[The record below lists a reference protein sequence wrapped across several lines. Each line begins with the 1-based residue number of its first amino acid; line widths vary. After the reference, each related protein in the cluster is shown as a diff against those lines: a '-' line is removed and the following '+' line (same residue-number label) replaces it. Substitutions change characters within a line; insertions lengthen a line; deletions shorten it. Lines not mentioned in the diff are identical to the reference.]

1 MSSITEGA
9 LAAWPLLAMEI
20 LILGTVTF
28 TIWIA
33 PADPSERRDLQRTC
47 VPLWR
52 ALSAVTLA
60 LSPLGLLVD
69 TSTMAKVPLSKA
81 FALLPE
87 VISETHMGR
96 MWVWRLKF
104 AVLLTIAT
112 WLPMQHFVGVVA
124 ISAAAAALLLLGSLS
139 SHAIDKG
146 LPVVIP
152 YFIHQ
157 LAASL
162 WIGAL
167 VGMWLGFTRTKLGD
181 EWVERTAPRVS
192 RTAGYSVAVVIL
204 TGIYNAY
211 NSLGLML
218 DHLLY
223 SAYGRTLLVKMVLFA
238 VVMSIGGY
246 NRYRLVPAI
255 EKGSTPDLLLRNVT
269 VESILLIAI
278 LGVTAILSN
287 TPAAHY

>member
-9 LAAWPLLAMEI
+9 LAAWPLLAMEV
-20 LILGTVTF
+20 LILGTVIF
-28 TIWIA
+28 TVWVA
-33 PADPSERRDLQRTC
+33 PADPGERSHLQRTFA
-47 VPLWR
+47 PLWR
-52 ALSAVTLA
+52 ALSVVTLA
-60 LSPLGLLVD
+60 FSPLGLLVD
-69 TSTMAKVPLSKA
+69 TSAMAKVPLSKA

-87 VISETHMGR
+87 VMSETHMGR
-96 MWVWRLKF
+96 MWAWRLGF

-112 WLPMQHFVGVVA
+112 WLSTQRFIGMIA
-124 ISAAAAALLLLGSLS
+124 IATVAAALLLLGSFS

-146 LPVVIP
+146 LPAVAP
-152 YFIHQ
+152 YFIHE

-167 VGMWLGFTRTKLGD
+167 VGTWLGFTWTKLGD
-181 EWVERTAPRVS
+181 EWLERAARRVS

-223 SAYGRTLLVKMVLFA
+223 SAYGRTLLVKVVLFA
-238 VVMSIGGY
+238 VVMSIGGF
-246 NRYRLVPAI
+246 NRYHLVPAI
-255 EKGSTPDLLLRNVT
+255 EKGSTRDLLLRNVT

-278 LGVTAILSN
+278 LGVAAILSN
-287 TPAAHY
+287 TPPAHY